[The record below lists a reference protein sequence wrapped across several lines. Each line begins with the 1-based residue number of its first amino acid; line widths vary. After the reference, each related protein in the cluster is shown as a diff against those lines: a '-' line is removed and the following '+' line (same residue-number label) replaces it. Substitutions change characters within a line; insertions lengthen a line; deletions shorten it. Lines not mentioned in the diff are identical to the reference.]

1 MFNLLISGNPEAWDS
16 KRYDIEKCR
25 FTEHTA
31 GEIKERYNELD
42 KKLID
47 ELKTFPTIFAI
58 EREDRESK
66 IGRITNI
73 LLREGRIYIDFEFDD
88 KLPALPI
95 GTLKELA
102 IDLDIA
108 DWEFF
113 RTHWAIKDEPL
124 FDLLIKKNLISRDV
138 LLTSKTF
145 VNSLPPEPKIIHI
158 PPQEKFNSSQVFIV
172 HCHDHV
178 TMQKVRD
185 FVEEIGL
192 EPIIL
197 SQQAS
202 SSKTIIEK
210 IESYSNVG
218 FGIVLYTPCD
228 VGTKKGNLQYH
239 YRARQN
245 VVFEHGFLIG
255 KLERKRVV
263 ALTKDGIETPND
275 ISGIIYI
282 KIDDSEEWKKVLLIE
297 MKEQGLLINDST
309 TVKE

>member
-1 MFNLLISGNPEAWDS
+1 MFNLLISGNSEAWDS
-16 KRYDIEKCR
+16 KRYELEKCR
-25 FTEHTA
+25 FTEHSED
-31 GEIKERYNELD
+31 EIKERYKELD

-58 EREDRESK
+58 EHEAKESR

-73 LLREGRIYIDFEFDD
+73 LLREKKIYIDFEFDD
-88 KLPALPI
+88 KLPSLPI

-102 IDLDIA
+102 IDLNIT
-108 DWEFF
+108 DWEFA

-124 FDLLIKKNLISRDV
+124 FDLLIEKNLISRDDV
-138 LLTSKTF
+138 VASKTF
-145 VNSLPPEPKIIHI
+145 LNSLPIEPQIINI
-158 PPQEKFNSSQVFIV
+158 PSQQKFNSSQVFIV
-172 HCHDHV
+172 HGHDHV
-178 TMQKVRD
+178 IMQKVRD

-192 EPIIL
+192 QPIIL

-210 IESYSNVG
+210 IEAYSNVG

-255 KLERKRVV
+255 KLERKRVA
-263 ALTKDGIETPND
+263 ALTKGEIETPND
-275 ISGIIYI
+275 ISGIVYI
-282 KIDDSEEWKKVLLIE
+282 KIDDSEEWKKVF
-297 MKEQGLLINDST
+297 
-309 TVKE
+309 